1 MRISDWSSDV
11 CSSDLAPEVDRR
23 LTREDVSSDA
33 LRGREDVER
42 SPHGAGDDAM
52 LEQIRGHVRS
62 LDQRHGREYDE
73 QSERI
78 SHSLLAL
85 AKDKGLAR
93 IDQVVL
99 SGKSE
104 FVRSPGQNIFVVQG
118 KLEHPAHIHAH
129 MRWEERRVGIRGDG
143 RVKPG

>member
-1 MRISDWSSDV
+1 MANIVRKFQIAAVKGRLPTFGDEET
-11 CSSDLAPEVDRR
+11 APEVDRR

-78 SHSLLAL
+78 SHSLLA
-85 AKDKGLAR
+85 DR
-93 IDQVVL
+93 QSVD
-99 SGKSE
+99 SGKGVA
-104 FVRSPGQNIFVVQG
+104 VRVETGG
-118 KLEHPAHIHAH
+118 
-129 MRWEERRVGIRGDG
+129 RRDMKKKIKRNNGTTRIG
-143 RVKPG
+143 